1 MAPWERPAN
10 RGPAAGPS
18 AADVVASV
26 QGRRSF
32 ASDDVERLEDLADV
46 TFLSRPEA
54 MSTREALSMF
64 TAARFVAVTPKV
76 APPLD
81 TLLLEGLR
89 DLRGIV
95 LYATGYDFIDVA
107 ELARRGVVLSI
118 LPSYSTRSVA
128 EHTIGLMLT
137 MSRRIHL
144 GNDHAREMVPAGASL
159 RGFELDGKTLGIIGC
174 GRIGGTVAT
183 LAQAFGMRVI
193 AHDIEPKPVAGVE
206 YVSRATLLERS
217 DIVTLHCPMTY
228 GAPPPIGSPELTRMR
243 PGVVLINSSR
253 AALVDVGA
261 VVHAI
266 RVGHLRGYAVDDIV
280 LAGSAN
286 GADLLREG
294 RIVQTGHSAWWSDE
308 VLQRGGR
315 MWADHIAALVAGAP
329 LDVVADPG
337 AVARDTS
344 VEQCEA

>member
-107 ELARRGVVLSI
+107 ELARRGVVPVSYTHLT
-118 LPSYSTRSVA
+118 LPTIYSV
-128 EHTIGLMLT
+128 
-137 MSRRIHL
+137 
-144 GNDHAREMVPAGASL
+144 
-159 RGFELDGKTLGIIGC
+159 
-174 GRIGGTVAT
+174 
-183 LAQAFGMRVI
+183 
-193 AHDIEPKPVAGVE
+193 
-206 YVSRATLLERS
+206 
-217 DIVTLHCPMTY
+217 
-228 GAPPPIGSPELTRMR
+228 
-243 PGVVLINSSR
+243 
-253 AALVDVGA
+253 
-261 VVHAI
+261 
-266 RVGHLRGYAVDDIV
+266 
-280 LAGSAN
+280 
-286 GADLLREG
+286 
-294 RIVQTGHSAWWSDE
+294 
-308 VLQRGGR
+308 
-315 MWADHIAALVAGAP
+315 
-329 LDVVADPG
+329 
-337 AVARDTS
+337 
-344 VEQCEA
+344 

>member
-1 MAPWERPAN
+1 
-10 RGPAAGPS
+10 
-18 AADVVASV
+18 
-26 QGRRSF
+26 
-32 ASDDVERLEDLADV
+32 
-46 TFLSRPEA
+46 
-54 MSTREALSMF
+54 
-64 TAARFVAVTPKV
+64 
-76 APPLD
+76 
-81 TLLLEGLR
+81 
-89 DLRGIV
+89 
-95 LYATGYDFIDVA
+95 
-107 ELARRGVVLSI
+107 
-118 LPSYSTRSVA
+118 
-128 EHTIGLMLT
+128 
-137 MSRRIHL
+137 
-144 GNDHAREMVPAGASL
+144 
-159 RGFELDGKTLGIIGC
+159 
-174 GRIGGTVAT
+174 
-183 LAQAFGMRVI
+183 
-193 AHDIEPKPVAGVE
+193 
-206 YVSRATLLERS
+206 
-217 DIVTLHCPMTY
+217 
-228 GAPPPIGSPELTRMR
+228 MR